1 MSNQI
6 RDLVHTI
13 KSADLTPNQIENAF
27 GEIFLS
33 RDTIENQ
40 LESQE
45 IVSMFQAVKV
55 PTYGHHIP
63 NTATIAV
70 KGGESGLTK
79 VFTAEDN
86 KTYKILAL
94 SVTNAGDAQT
104 FQFGLQDSSSN
115 FAVVFNGTAAATTDT
130 VIDDMI
136 GITFDNSVFPAFLI
150 TSGDVNDLAF
160 SMAYCEIV
168 Q

>member
-1 MSNQI
+1 MPQI

-13 KSADLTPNQIENAF
+13 KSIDLTPAQIEAGF
-27 GEIFLS
+27 GEIYLS
-33 RDTIENQ
+33 QDTIENQ

-45 IVSMFQAVKV
+45 IVDMFRIVKV

-63 NTATIAV
+63 NTGLIVV

-79 VFTAEDN
+79 LFTADDN
-86 KTYKILAL
+86 KTYKILAC

-104 FQFGLQDSSSN
+104 FQIGLQNSSSD
-115 FAVVFNGTAAATTDT
+115 FSVVFSGTATATTDT
-130 VIDDMI
+130 PIDAMK
-136 GITFDNSVFPAFLI
+136 GITFDNSVFPAFII
-150 TSGDVNDLAF
+150 TSGDVNELSF

>member
-1 MSNQI
+1 MPQI

-13 KSADLTPNQIENAF
+13 KSADLTPAQIEAAF
-27 GEIFLS
+27 GEIYLS
-33 RDTIENQ
+33 KDTIENQ

-45 IVSMFQAVKV
+45 IVDQFRIVKV

-63 NTATIAV
+63 GTAVTVV

-79 VFTAEDN
+79 LFTATDN

-94 SVTNAGDAQT
+94 SVDNVGSAQA
-104 FQFGLQDSSSN
+104 FQIGLQDSSAN
-115 FAVVFNGTAAATTDT
+115 FAVCFAGDASAST
-130 VIDDMI
+130 VTPITDMI

-150 TSGDVNDLAF
+150 TAGDVNNLAF
-160 SMAYCEIV
+160 TMAYCEIV